1 MTKRRRLEITV
12 LRRRTTVILRNR
24 TERKAVRLSARE
36 KEATSSIPWETENGL
51 VIDIEPI
58 QIANAN
64 GAAAPGHL
72 PLTFR
77 ALLQRLMHS
86 LNWRK

>member
-1 MTKRRRLEITV
+1 VTKRRRLEITV
-12 LRRRTTVILRNR
+12 LGRRTTVILRNR
-24 TERKAVRLSARE
+24 TEGEAVRLSARE
-36 KEATSSIPWETENGL
+36 KEATAWIPWEPDGR

-58 QIANAN
+58 EIANAN
-64 GAAAPGHL
+64 VATTPGRV
-72 PLTFR
+72 PVTFI

>member
-1 MTKRRRLEITV
+1 MIRRCRLEITV
-12 LRRRTTVILRNR
+12 SRRRTTVILRDG
-24 TERKAVRLSARE
+24 TEGEAVRLSARE
-36 KEATSSIPWETENGL
+36 KEATSSIPWEPENGR

-64 GAAAPGHL
+64 VAAAPGRV
-72 PLTFR
+72 PVTFR

>member
-24 TERKAVRLSARE
+24 TEREAVRLSARE
-36 KEATSSIPWETENGL
+36 KGATSSIPWETENGH

-64 GAAAPGHL
+64 VAAAPGRV
-72 PLTFR
+72 PVTFR

-86 LNWRK
+86 LNWHK

>member
-1 MTKRRRLEITV
+1 MIRRRRLVITV
-12 LRRRTTVILRNR
+12 SRRRTTVILRDG
-24 TERKAVRLSARE
+24 TEGEAVRLSARE
-36 KEATSSIPWETENGL
+36 KEATSSIPWEPENGR

-64 GAAAPGHL
+64 VAAAPGRVRV
-72 PLTFR
+72 TFR

>member
-1 MTKRRRLEITV
+1 MIRRCRLEITV
-12 LRRRTTVILRNR
+12 CRRRTTVILRDG
-24 TERKAVRLSARE
+24 TEGEAVRVSARE
-36 KEATSSIPWETENGL
+36 EEAPAWIPWEPDGR

-58 QIANAN
+58 EIANAN
-64 GAAAPGHL
+64 VAPAPGRV
-72 PLTFR
+72 PVTFR